1 MLDKAL
7 NSQMSEKEQAAAKRL
22 VRAQFAE
29 GSEAYNLISTSASE
43 NFKSTI
49 TSEATVGQIQ
59 TGIAGMGLTSDGV
72 IEALAIYY
80 AQHGFTDPVSG
91 QTFSAAQCQATVP
104 ETDVTYAATFAG
116 TVLKGGLAQGI
127 AGGIAR
133 SGADAVGASVVAAC
147 QSAAETAAIQGA
159 ENAKKQIAAEI
170 EAVDKESGYSLVTGS
185 KALSEGVSTLAA
197 GVPDLVFGVG
207 QLAKGSDTLVANNE
221 KLRSGAGDLSDG
233 AVKIADG
240 VSTLDDGAAE
250 LHDGVVKFNDEGL
263 SKLVDAFNGDAKEL
277 LERIDAVV
285 QAGED
290 YTTFTGLAKGQTGSV
305 KFIIKTDAVKI
316 SE

>member
-1 MLDKAL
+1 
-7 NSQMSEKEQAAAKRL
+7 
-22 VRAQFAE
+22 
-29 GSEAYNLISTSASE
+29 
-43 NFKSTI
+43 
-49 TSEATVGQIQ
+49 
-59 TGIAGMGLTSDGV
+59 MGLTSDGV

-104 ETDVTYAATFAG
+104 GTDVTYAATFAG

-133 SGADAVGASVVAAC
+133 SGADIIAIDGFRGGTGAAPTRIRDNVGIPIELAL
-147 QSAAETAAIQGA
+147 AAETAAIQGA

-250 LHDGVVKFNDEGL
+250 LHDGVVKFNDEGI